1 MIIKNSEFLTSVA
14 GRDYKDYDAP
24 EFAFVG
30 KSNVGKS
37 SLLNYVVNRKSLALT
52 SGTPG
57 KTRLINYFSINN
69 KELIF
74 VDLPGYG
81 FARVSDEQKEKWKDI
96 LTHYFTESR
105 NLRMVFVLVDSRHEP
120 GQNDLQMIAFLR
132 HYSIPFIVIATKCDK
147 LTRNELYKNKKMIS
161 SKLAMGEGNI
171 IFVSA
176 NKKIGRDLI
185 LDKID
190 EALKADEELDGL
202 DLEIEEE

>member
-14 GRDYKDYDAP
+14 GRDYKDYNAP

-37 SLLNYVVNRKSLALT
+37 SLINYVVNRKSLALT

-69 KELIF
+69 GELIF

-81 FARVSDEQKEKWKDI
+81 YARVSDEMKAKWQDI
-96 LTHYFTESR
+96 LAHYFVESK

-120 GQNDLQMIAFLR
+120 SANDLQMIAYLR

-147 LTRNELYKNKKMIS
+147 LTKNELYKNKKIIS
-161 SKLAMGEGNI
+161 AKLAMGEGNI
-171 IFVSA
+171 IFVSSD
-176 NKKIGRDLI
+176 KKIGKELI
-185 LDKID
+185 LEKI
-190 EALKADEELDGL
+190 EQAIKADEELADL
-202 DLEIEEE
+202 DLD

>member
-14 GRDYKDYDAP
+14 GRDYKDYNAP

-37 SLLNYVVNRKSLALT
+37 SLINYVVNRKSLALT

-69 KELIF
+69 GELIF

-81 FARVSDEQKEKWKDI
+81 YARVSDEMKAKWQDI
-96 LTHYFTESR
+96 LAHYFVESK

-120 GQNDLQMIAFLR
+120 SANDLQMIAYLR

-147 LTRNELYKNKKMIS
+147 LTKNELYKNKKIIS

-171 IFVSA
+171 IFVSSD
-176 NKKIGRDLI
+176 KKIGKELI
-185 LDKID
+185 LEKI
-190 EALKADEELDGL
+190 EQAIKADEELADL
-202 DLEIEEE
+202 DLD